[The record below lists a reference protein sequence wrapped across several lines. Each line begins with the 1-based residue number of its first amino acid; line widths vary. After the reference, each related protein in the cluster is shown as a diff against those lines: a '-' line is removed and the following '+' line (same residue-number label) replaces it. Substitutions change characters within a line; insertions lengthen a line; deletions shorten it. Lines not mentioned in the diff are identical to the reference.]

1 VVLAPD
7 FIDCFEPQSTAK
19 KIFCGILKSVNQLI
33 DNGFNMLKSL
43 KQMLASLFLAG
54 CSMVGVRNSAEAA
67 YTVILQDGDFEIRLY
82 QPMLVAET
90 VINADYTNSGSI
102 GFNRL
107 AGYIFGNNRQREK
120 IAMTTPVYRE
130 PQGEKI
136 AMTAPVIQQKVADEW
151 LMTFVMPP
159 EYNLN
164 NLPEPLDPL
173 VNIKSV
179 ASKKVAVIRYSGSLS
194 EEIIKEKTHQLN
206 NWLLKKPYK
215 ILSTARSA
223 AYDPPWTIPALRRNE
238 VHIDI
243 E

>member
-1 VVLAPD
+1 M
-7 FIDCFEPQSTAK
+7 
-19 KIFCGILKSVNQLI
+19 

-67 YTVILQDGDFEIRLY
+67 YTLILQDGDFEIRLY

-136 AMTAPVIQQKVADEW
+136 AMTAPVLQQQVADEW

-173 VNIKSV
+173 VSIKSV
-179 ASKKVAVIRYSGSLS
+179 AGKKVAVIRYSGSLS
-194 EEIIKEKTHQLN
+194 EEKINEKAHQLN
-206 NWLLKKPYK
+206 EWLLKNSYK

-223 AYDPPWTIPALRRNE
+223 AYDPPWTIPTLRRNE

>member
-1 VVLAPD
+1 
-7 FIDCFEPQSTAK
+7 
-19 KIFCGILKSVNQLI
+19 
-33 DNGFNMLKSL
+33 MLKSL
-43 KQMLASLFLAG
+43 KQMLTSLFLAG

-67 YTVILQDGDFEIRLY
+67 YTMMLQDGDFEIRLY
-82 QPMLVAET
+82 HPMLLAET
-90 VINADYTNSGSI
+90 VINANYANSGSI

-107 AGYIFGNNRQREK
+107 AGYIFGNNRQQEK

-130 PQGEKI
+130 AQGEKI
-136 AMTAPVIQQKVADEW
+136 AMTAPVLQQKVSDQW
-151 LMTFVMPP
+151 LMAFVMPP

-173 VNIKSV
+173 VSVKSV
-179 ASKKVAVIRYSGSLS
+179 AGKKVAVIRYSGSLS
-194 EEIIKEKTHQLN
+194 EEKINQKAQQLN
-206 NWLLKKPYK
+206 EWLLKKPYK